1 MEARMNFKV
10 ETITPQTAAEY
21 LSHNAPNNRRIKR
34 AHVEMLARDMQSG
47 EFKTTHQ
54 GIAFDKNGMLIDG
67 QHRLQAVL
75 MAGVPV
81 KMVVSRNC
89 DTTTLTSLDRGESRT
104 LHDVFT
110 ILGGNAMRDKV
121 LRNTHMLAA
130 MNAVIRANVSPRHR
144 MSTSEAVTL
153 YEATPELWDKLYA
166 VMNSRP
172 GRKRAYE
179 TAAYYAAMIHGVSAE
194 DIKRFDRCMNNA
206 DVTGCE
212 NNNVRVVI
220 GWRRHLDDLS
230 MQHVR
235 LESQPVYQI
244 TQAAIWNFVHNTSV
258 RKLKNID
265 DDVFDIKESVVAFLS
280 GSDSRDER

>member
-89 DTTTLTSLDRGESRT
+89 ETTTLTSLDRGESRT
-104 LHDVFT
+104 LHDAFT
-110 ILGGNAMRDKV
+110 ILGGNTVRDKV
-121 LRNTHMLAA
+121 LRNTHILAA
-130 MNAVIRANVSPRHR
+130 MNAVIRANANKRHR
-144 MSTSEAVTL
+144 MSASEAISM
-153 YEATPELWDKLYA
+153 YEATPEIWNSIYSI
-166 VMNSRP
+166 MNRY

-179 TAAYYAAMIHGVSAE
+179 TAAYYAAMVHGVSAD
-194 DIKRFDRCMNNA
+194 DIKKFDRCMCEANVN
-206 DVTGCE
+206 GCE
-212 NNNVRVVI
+212 HNNVQIVI
-220 GWRRHLDDLS
+220 TWRRYLDDLT
-230 MQHVR
+230 MRHIR
-235 LESQPVYQI
+235 LESQPIYQT
-244 TQAAIWNFVHNTSV
+244 TQAAIWHFVHNTGV
-258 RKLKNID
+258 RNLRSID
-265 DDVFDIKESVVAFLS
+265 HEAFDIHDSVVATLE
-280 GSDSRDER
+280 GADCYDL